1 MTVVGKRLR
10 KVYEGINRE
19 GVYKISD
26 ALALLID
33 PKGVTKFDQTL
44 DLSMNL
50 NVDVRKAD
58 QQVRGVVQLPHGT
71 GKKIR
76 IGVFCSPEKAEEAKK
91 AGADVVGG
99 EDLVEEVSKGQVDFD
114 KCISTPDMMA
124 KVGKLG
130 KVLGPKGLMPNPKV
144 GTVTMDIAAAV
155 KALKAGQVEYRAEK
169 NGIVHAGVGKVSF
182 DVKKLEE
189 NLRAFV
195 STVLK
200 AKPSGVKGTYL
211 KKVTISTTMGPGLKI
226 DLTDL

>member
-26 ALALLID
+26 ALTLLID

-91 AGADVVGG
+91 AGADIVGG
-99 EDLVEEVSKGQVDFD
+99 EDLVEMVSKGQVDFD

-155 KALKAGQVEYRAEK
+155 KALKAGQVEYRSEK
-169 NGIVHAGVGKVSF
+169 NGIVHAGIGKVSF

-189 NLRAFV
+189 NIRAFT

>member
-26 ALALLID
+26 ALTLLID

>member
-26 ALALLID
+26 ALTLLID

-58 QQVRGVVQLPHGT
+58 QQVRGVVQLPHGA